1 MLDTVDS
8 TMAEAARRAG
18 DIDRPT
24 WIIAQTQTAARG
36 RRGRVWQAP
45 AGNLN
50 ATLIFK
56 PDATPAEAA
65 RRSFLAANALFAALS
80 IYVPADKLSLKWPND
95 VLLSGGKVAGILL
108 ESSGQG
114 GNVDWLSIGV
124 GVNLRHAS
132 QDVAD
137 AAFAPVSLT
146 QMGGWEVEPV
156 DFLTTLADAY
166 ATQEARLAQMGFA
179 RIRQDW
185 LAHAARLGEV
195 ITARTMREEIIG
207 TFDTIDDDGNLV
219 LTTGAGPR
227 VISAADVYF

>member
-8 TMAEAARRAG
+8 TMAEAARHAG
-18 DIDRPT
+18 GIDRPT

-95 VLLSGGKVAGILL
+95 VLL
-108 ESSGQG
+108 
-114 GNVDWLSIGV
+114 
-124 GVNLRHAS
+124 
-132 QDVAD
+132 
-137 AAFAPVSLT
+137 
-146 QMGGWEVEPV
+146 
-156 DFLTTLADAY
+156 
-166 ATQEARLAQMGFA
+166 
-179 RIRQDW
+179 
-185 LAHAARLGEV
+185 
-195 ITARTMREEIIG
+195 
-207 TFDTIDDDGNLV
+207 
-219 LTTGAGPR
+219 
-227 VISAADVYF
+227 